1 MLQREEPLVISA
13 AVIILCLHTE
23 ALTVHKSAV
32 RVLCCTG
39 AGCNTLILPQ
49 RLVVADTP
57 TRALTY
63 LLPARAASHCKVQ
76 VTSVYGTAVEA
87 VYQVHRQ

>member
-1 MLQREEPLVISA
+1 MLQREEQLVIST

-32 RVLCCTG
+32 QVLCTG

-49 RLVVADTP
+49 DW
-57 TRALTY
+57 
-63 LLPARAASHCKVQ
+63 
-76 VTSVYGTAVEA
+76 
-87 VYQVHRQ
+87 